1 MEPPVARSPAAELMP
16 LVNLL
21 AEDRRYKIEAYQFVG
36 AGLEYAQN
44 VLKLGRAG
52 PTKTSNAKK
61 GRGKSDAKPIRHV
74 TGQELCWALRRLA
87 HQQYGL
93 MAKLVLESWG
103 IYSTSDFGAI
113 VYNLIEIGKLSKS
126 EQDRRED
133 FDNVY
138 DFHQSLVRDYAITTQ
153 EELCRP

>member
-1 MEPPVARSPAAELMP
+1 MP

-44 VLKLGRAG
+44 VLKLGRPG
-52 PTKTSNAKK
+52 PSKK
-61 GRGKSDAKPIRHV
+61 GRGKGEAKPPIRHV
-74 TGQELCWALRRLA
+74 SGQELCWALRQLA

-93 MAKLVLESWG
+93 MAKLVLERWG
-103 IYSTSDFGAI
+103 ICSTSDFGAI
-113 VYNLIEIGKLSKS
+113 VYNLIQIGKLSKS
-126 EQDRRED
+126 DRDRRED

-138 DFHQSLVRDYAITTQ
+138 DFHQALVRDYTITTQ

>member
-1 MEPPVARSPAAELMP
+1 MELPVARSPAAELMP

-44 VLKLGRAG
+44 VLKLGRCG
-52 PTKTSNAKK
+52 PAKK
-61 GRGKSDAKPIRHV
+61 GRGKSDLRPIRHV

-103 IYSTSDFGAI
+103 IYSTSDFGSI

>member
-1 MEPPVARSPAAELMP
+1 MP

-44 VLKLGRAG
+44 VLKLGRPG
-52 PTKTSNAKK
+52 SAKK
-61 GRGKSDAKPIRHV
+61 GRGKANAKPVRHV
-74 TGQELCWALRRLA
+74 SGQELCWALRQLA

-126 EQDRRED
+126 EEDRRED

-138 DFHQSLVRDYAITTQ
+138 DFHQALVRDYAITTQ

>member
-1 MEPPVARSPAAELMP
+1 MP

-44 VLKLGRAG
+44 VLKLGRPGA
-52 PTKTSNAKK
+52 SKK
-61 GRGKSDAKPIRHV
+61 GRGKGDTKPVRHV
-74 TGQELCWALRRLA
+74 SGQELCWALRQLA

-93 MAKLVLESWG
+93 MAKLVLETWG
-103 IYSTSDFGAI
+103 VCSTSDFGAI
-113 VYNLIEIGKLSKS
+113 VYNLIEIEKLSKS
-126 EQDRRED
+126 DRDRRED

-138 DFHQSLVRDYAITTQ
+138 DFQQALVRDFAITTQ

>member
-1 MEPPVARSPAAELMP
+1 MP
-16 LVNLL
+16 LANLL

-44 VLKLGRAG
+44 VLKLGRPG
-52 PTKTSNAKK
+52 PTKISKTKK

-74 TGQELCWALRRLA
+74 SGQELCWALRQLA

-103 IYSTSDFGAI
+103 ICSTSDIGAI
-113 VYNLIEIGKLSKS
+113 VYNLIEIGKLTKS
-126 EQDRRED
+126 EHDRRED

-138 DFHQSLVRDYAITTQ
+138 DFCQALVRDYAITKP

>member
-1 MEPPVARSPAAELMP
+1 MP

-44 VLKLGRAG
+44 VLKLGRPG
-52 PTKTSNAKK
+52 PSKK
-61 GRGKSDAKPIRHV
+61 GRGKAEPKPPVRHV
-74 TGQELCWALRRLA
+74 SGQELCWALRQLA

-103 IYSTSDFGAI
+103 ICSTSDFGAI
-113 VYNLIEIGKLSKS
+113 VYNLIQIGKLSKS
-126 EQDRRED
+126 DRDRRED

-138 DFHQSLVRDYAITTQ
+138 DFHQALVRDYAITSQ

>member
-1 MEPPVARSPAAELMP
+1 MP

-44 VLKLGRAG
+44 VLKLGRPG
-52 PTKTSNAKK
+52 PSKK
-61 GRGKSDAKPIRHV
+61 SRGKADAKPVRHV
-74 TGQELCWALRRLA
+74 SGQELCWALRQLA

-103 IYSTSDFGAI
+103 ICSTSDFGAI

-126 EQDRRED
+126 DRDRRED
-133 FDNVY
+133 FDHVY
-138 DFHQSLVRDYAITTQ
+138 DFQQALVRDYAITTQ